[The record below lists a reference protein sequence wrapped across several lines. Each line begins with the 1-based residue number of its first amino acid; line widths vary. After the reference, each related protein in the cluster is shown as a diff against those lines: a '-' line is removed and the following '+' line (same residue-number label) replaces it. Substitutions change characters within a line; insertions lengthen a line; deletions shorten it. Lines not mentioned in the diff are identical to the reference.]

1 MAAKAKRIGVLLAA
15 AGMCIGGQT
24 YAQDAKPASNRV
36 TDIKITDVRATT
48 VDSSVAHL
56 AGRAAFANKEP
67 LSQQELLGVL
77 VLLAMQKNR
86 ERGA

>member
-1 MAAKAKRIGVLLAA
+1 
-15 AGMCIGGQT
+15 MCIGGQVC
-24 YAQDAKPASNRV
+24 AQDAKPAPHRV
-36 TDIKITDVRATT
+36 TNIQVTDARATT

-77 VLLAMQKNR
+77 VLMAMQKNR
-86 ERGA
+86 VRGA